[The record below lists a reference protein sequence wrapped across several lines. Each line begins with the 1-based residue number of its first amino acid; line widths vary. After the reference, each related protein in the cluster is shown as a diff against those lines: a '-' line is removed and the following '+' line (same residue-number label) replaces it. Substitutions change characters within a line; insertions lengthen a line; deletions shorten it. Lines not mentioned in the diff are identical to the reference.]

1 MVSRSETISLKMVKL
16 SSKDVPSI
24 IWWEYSLY
32 FRCNLLVRRF
42 VMHSYSNF
50 KHNPTTIF
58 SFRTSCRIWLDRW
71 RWIWDKAFRSLRCF
85 SSCVY
90 DEGILSN
97 PNSASSKSIYAN
109 ITRILTCHGEN
120 LVLRSTNR
128 ISYFI
133 VTIVKKIKP
142 RSNQTLLW
150 PVCYGKTRICNKKKK
165 YTQIYMEN
173 PRQENH
179 GKRRRIIHYVNN
191 WYKMGEYQTTT
202 IKILENLYI
211 IAYMYGKK

>member
-1 MVSRSETISLKMVKL
+1 MVSRLEKISLKMVKL
-16 SSKDVPSI
+16 SSKDIPSI
-24 IWWEYSLY
+24 IWWEYSRY
-32 FRCNLLVRRF
+32 FRCNLLVKRF
-42 VMHSYSNF
+42 VMDNYFNF

-97 PNSASSKSIYAN
+97 PNSASSKSIYVST
-109 ITRILTCHGEN
+109 TRILTCHGEN
-120 LVLRSTNR
+120 LVLRSKNR

-133 VTIVKKIKP
+133 VTIVEKIKP

-173 PRQENH
+173 PRQE
-179 GKRRRIIHYVNN
+179 KPWEEEKNN
-191 WYKMGEYQTTT
+191 PLCQ
-202 IKILENLYI
+202 
-211 IAYMYGKK
+211 